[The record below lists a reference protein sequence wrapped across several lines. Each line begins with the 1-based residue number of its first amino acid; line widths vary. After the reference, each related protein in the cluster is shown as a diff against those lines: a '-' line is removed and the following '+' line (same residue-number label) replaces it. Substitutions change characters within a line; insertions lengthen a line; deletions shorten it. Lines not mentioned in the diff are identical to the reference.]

1 METWFASTGE
11 NCYRRFKIDFIVW
24 KQSSSSMSLYAFT
37 QFKIDF
43 IVWKLIRPGSTAS
56 SRLSVYNRLYSME
69 TMNWKLC

>member
-1 METWFASTGE
+1 METDYKHCMTVF
-11 NCYRRFKIDFIVW
+11 DDV
-24 KQSSSSMSLYAFT
+24 
-37 QFKIDF
+37 FKIDF